1 MKISG
6 AILAGVSASPFLAT
20 DGQEANAFLSR
31 TRRAWQFWEE
41 TKDGNWER
49 ECIEEDCNAN
59 EAFEVV
65 DEDIRG
71 QRLFDL
77 VTDCKNQ
84 FPVMANQRK
93 CVENGLQPS
102 WGEWSEWSA
111 CSATCINPVTGSM
124 PFREKKR
131 NCQPGV
137 ESLTCEVEELSR
149 SGSSVTT
156 SGDEGQLVQSKAEPC
171 AAEECN
177 PLKSTLDVRISN
189 GDTIVARM
197 SWFPLDSISRNGDLK
212 IYWRINSE
220 VFANYN
226 GQSKQLS
233 YYEAVP
239 ASVRSRSKLTMNEA
253 GRWAELR
260 IKAFTVQDE
269 GMNISTEMHYDGY
282 FDEQAVVV
290 PSSRPEY

>member
-1 MKISG
+1 KFSA

-31 TRRAWQFWEE
+31 SRRAWQFWEE

-49 ECIEEDCNAN
+49 ECIEEDCSQN

-65 DEDIRG
+65 DEEVRG

-77 VTDCKNQ
+77 VTDCKAK

-131 NCQPGV
+131 NCEPGV
-137 ESLTCEVEELSR
+137 ESLTCKVEEVSSR
-149 SGSSVTT
+149 ASSSVTT
-156 SGDEGQLVQSKAEPC
+156 SGDEGQ
-171 AAEECN
+171 
-177 PLKSTLDVRISN
+177 
-189 GDTIVARM
+189 
-197 SWFPLDSISRNGDLK
+197 
-212 IYWRINSE
+212 
-220 VFANYN
+220 
-226 GQSKQLS
+226 
-233 YYEAVP
+233 
-239 ASVRSRSKLTMNEA
+239 
-253 GRWAELR
+253 
-260 IKAFTVQDE
+260 TVQLE
-269 GMNISTEMHYDGY
+269 LFNFYNLKTWKRIFSI
-282 FDEQAVVV
+282 F
-290 PSSRPEY
+290 SIF